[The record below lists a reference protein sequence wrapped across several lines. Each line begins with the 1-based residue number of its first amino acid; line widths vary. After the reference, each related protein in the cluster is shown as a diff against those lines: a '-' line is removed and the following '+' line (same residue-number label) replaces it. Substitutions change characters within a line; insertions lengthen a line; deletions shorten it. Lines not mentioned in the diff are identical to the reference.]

1 MEAIVLCHA
10 LSTLLAEKTPLYPM
24 NRRLGGPQNG
34 PGYIGGDKNLIPMSA
49 IEP

>member
-1 MEAIVLCHA
+1 MEANVQCHA
-10 LSTLLAEKTPLYPM
+10 LPTLLPEKAPLYPM

-34 PGYIGGDKNLIPMSA
+34 LGYIGEDKNLIPTPA